1 MQLAV
6 DTISVTGLLLHDMHN
21 ELLSHVLDE
30 IIISR
35 KSVLAVGHPNIRG
48 RSNMGPT
55 FRSGNKAF
63 QEYTMLGSI
72 SIRLQAAIEMAR
84 NIIAATTNY
93 NEQSFNSQATDCLLC
108 TPSFYHD
115 LSIFQG
121 DIASNVLATATKN
134 VIQHVTSD

>member
-1 MQLAV
+1 MQLAA
-6 DTISVTGLLLHDMHN
+6 DTISVTGLLLRDMQN
-21 ELLSHVLDE
+21 ELLSRILDK

-35 KSVLAVGHPNIRG
+35 KSLLAVGHPNIRG
-48 RSNMGPT
+48 RSDMGPT

-72 SIRLQAAIEMAR
+72 SIRLQAAIETAK
-84 NIIAATTNY
+84 NIIAATTHY
-93 NEQSFNSQATDCLLC
+93 NDQSYNSQATERLLC

-121 DIASNVLATATKN
+121 DIAPNILATATKMPSN
-134 VIQHVTSD
+134 I